1 MSPRVLLSVCIPTH
15 DGRRVELVEA
25 MEAIVGQLGPE
36 HAGRVEVCVTDN
48 ASTDGTAG
56 AMEALAREHPVVYR
70 RHDRDIGP
78 GANVLA
84 SVALATGDWLWL
96 HSSDDVLVP
105 GAIDAVLRRLEDAPD
120 LAGFSLGRARLDRDM
135 RHEVPPEPAAAL
147 PDDPARP
154 HVYADPQEALAQTGI
169 MQSYLTSTIV
179 RRAVWQAVL
188 ARDPGAPLRSTPYFP
203 HTYIIGRALLDGA
216 GAWAW
221 EPRKLVLTRTG
232 NEVFDALGGDMVAAS
247 VFMPTQLTRMWRA
260 LLGPRDPAMRALR
273 ARMQALWAQPGWI
286 GHVKLGPLAGTRA
299 DVRLLGLVRPL
310 WRLPR
315 FWTES
320 APRLAVPHLLAHGA
334 RSARLR
340 ILRMGRLPGTLG
352 VARVTA
358 ELPSSAEV
366 GTSMRLRCTVEAFG
380 TPRLR
385 TAHPHPVY
393 LALDWGGPEG
403 GRPASQRLALPSTSR
418 PGRPAVVDVSTSAP
432 WTPGHHSLA
441 IGLWQDGVGRLDA
454 VDPASAAT
462 RTVRVMARPGD
473 EGPSGG
479 DADARPARRAALRAE
494 VESIPHWWH
503 SIDLGGVVT
512 PGVKTPEI
520 LAAEL
525 AELAE
530 LRMPDLR
537 GRTVLDVGAWD
548 GYYSFVAE
556 RAGAARVVA
565 LDHHAWSVELL
576 RFTRLWSEVLEDLPA
591 GRVAP
596 DAVEVVRASE
606 LWDPVGLPG
615 RAGFDLAR
623 RTLDSAVEPVVGDIA
638 HDDLTDLGRFDVV
651 LFLGVLYHL
660 RNPLDALRRLHALC
674 GDLAIIE
681 TEAIAIGGHPD
692 AAAAQFMGTRKRQHD
707 PTNWWAPTAAGLER
721 WCLAAGFSRVER
733 VGGRLPE
740 PRAGTTTPCRMTV
753 HAWR

>member
-1 MSPRVLLSVCIPTH
+1 MLLSVCIPTH

-25 MEAIVGQLGPE
+25 LEAIVAQLGPE
-36 HAGRVEVCVTDN
+36 HAGRVEVCITDN

-84 SVALATGDWLWL
+84 AAALATGDWVWL

-105 GAIDAVLRRLEDAPD
+105 GAIAAVLRRLEDASD
-120 LAGFSLGRARLDRDM
+120 LAGLSVGRARLDRDM
-135 RHEVPPEPAAAL
+135 RHALPPEPAAVL
-147 PDDPARP
+147 PEDPARP
-154 HVYADPQEALAQTGI
+154 HVYADAREALAQTGI

-179 RRAVWQAVL
+179 RRSVWQAVL

-216 GAWAW
+216 GAWGW

-232 NEVFDALGGDMVAAS
+232 NEVFEALGGDAVGAA
-247 VFMPTQLTRMWRA
+247 VFMARELTRTWRA
-260 LLGPRDPAMRALR
+260 LLDPRDPALRALR
-273 ARMQALWAQPGWI
+273 ARMQALWASPGWI
-286 GHVKLGPLAGTRA
+286 EYVKLGPLAGTGS
-299 DVRLLGLVRPL
+299 DVRLLGLVPPL

-320 APRLAVPHLLAHGA
+320 APRLAVPRGLAQGA

-340 ILRMGRLPGTLG
+340 VLRMRRLPKTLG

-358 ELPSSAEV
+358 ELPPSAEA
-366 GTSMRLRCTVEAFG
+366 GASIRLRCTVEAFG

-385 TAHPHPVY
+385 TAYPHPVY
-393 LALDWGGPEG
+393 LAVDWGGPTQ
-403 GRPASQRLALPSTSR
+403 GRPASQRLALPATAR
-418 PGRPAVVDVSTSAP
+418 PGRPTVMDVGTSAP
-432 WTPGHHSLA
+432 WTPGDHSLT

-454 VDPASAAT
+454 VDPASAAV
-462 RTVRVMARPGD
+462 RTVRVVAQPGD
-473 EGPSGG
+473 DGSPGG
-479 DADARPARRAALRAE
+479 AADAGRARRAALRAE

-503 SIDLGGVVT
+503 SIDLGGIVT

-525 AELAE
+525 AGLS
-530 LRMPDLR
+530 MPDLR
-537 GRTVLDVGAWD
+537 GLTVLDVGAWD
-548 GYYSFVAE
+548 GYYAFAAE

-565 LDHHAWSVELL
+565 LDHLVWSAELL
-576 RFTRLWSEVLEDLPA
+576 RFTRLWSAVLEDLPP
-591 GRVAP
+591 GRVPP
-596 DAVEVVRASE
+596 DAVDVLQASE

-623 RTLDSAVEPVVGDIA
+623 RTLGSAVEPVVGDIA
-638 HDDLTDLGRFDVV
+638 HDDLAELGRFDVV

-660 RNPLDALRRLHALC
+660 RNPLDALRRLHARC

-707 PTNWWAPTAAGLER
+707 PTNWWAPTVAGLER
-721 WCLAAGFSRVER
+721 WCLEAGFSRVER
-733 VGGRLPE
+733 VGVKPPA
-740 PRAGTTTPCRMTV
+740 PRAGTTTPCRVTV